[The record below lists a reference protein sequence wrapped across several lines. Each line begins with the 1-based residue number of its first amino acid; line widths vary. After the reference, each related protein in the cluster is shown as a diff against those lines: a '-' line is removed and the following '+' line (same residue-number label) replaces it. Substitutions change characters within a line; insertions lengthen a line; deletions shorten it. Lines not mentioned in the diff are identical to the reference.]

1 MKEPSLKKKIEYRA
15 LEPMLHSLRR
25 RVKGEDL
32 FSSQFLF
39 HIASECMQ
47 AEVFESPSV
56 KQPKLRTVP
65 LKYVEQSRKA
75 VAHQTVFT
83 TVLDVIQ
90 H

>member
-1 MKEPSLKKKIEYRA
+1 MKKQIEYRA
-15 LEPMLHSLRR
+15 LAPVFHSLHRR
-25 RVKGEDL
+25 MKVEDL

-39 HIASECMQ
+39 HIASKCIQ
-47 AEVFESPSV
+47 AEDLVFESPSV

>member
-1 MKEPSLKKKIEYRA
+1 MKKQIEYRA
-15 LEPMLHSLRR
+15 LAPVLHNLHRR
-25 RVKGEDL
+25 MKVEDL

-39 HIASECMQ
+39 HIASKCIQ
-47 AEVFESPSV
+47 AEVFESSSV